1 MKKVLILL
9 CLLFTLFG
17 CSNPL
22 KSNKDDP
29 GKRYLDMAALA
40 RSYEEPKKSVDMFD
54 LRGEIAKTDEG
65 YRYYVFIDNP
75 RSALYNIKA
84 IAVEDNSDYTKNMAA
99 NIGIFET
106 KRYNMIPNQ
115 SKVEDGYVSG
125 ISISGIS
132 SNSQINLRV
141 LVQWENKDASVINRD
156 CYILELEYGK

>member
-1 MKKVLILL
+1 
-9 CLLFTLFG
+9 
-17 CSNPL
+17 
-22 KSNKDDP
+22 
-29 GKRYLDMAALA
+29 
-40 RSYEEPKKSVDMFD
+40 MFD
-54 LRGEIAKTDEG
+54 LRWEIAKTDEG